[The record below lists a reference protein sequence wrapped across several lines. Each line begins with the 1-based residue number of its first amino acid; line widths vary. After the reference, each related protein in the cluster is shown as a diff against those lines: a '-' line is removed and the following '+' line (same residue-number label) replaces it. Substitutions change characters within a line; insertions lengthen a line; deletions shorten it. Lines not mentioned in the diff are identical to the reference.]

1 MTSLQPAD
9 PSFEQRG
16 RDSFARQR
24 VMQLLGATLERV
36 APGEVEVRL
45 PFRDDLVQQHGLL
58 HAGVMA
64 TVADSACGYSAL
76 SLMAPGEAVLTTEF
90 KVNLLAPGSGQA
102 VVARARVVKAVRT
115 LTVSMAEVFAL
126 EGGREKLVLLM
137 TATNMTLRD
146 RPGLVD

>member
-9 PSFEQRG
+9 PSFEQRV

-24 VMQLLGATLERV
+24 VMRLLGATLERV

-90 KVNLLAPGSGQA
+90 KVNLLAPGSGEA
-102 VVARARVVKAVRT
+102 VVARARVVKAGRT